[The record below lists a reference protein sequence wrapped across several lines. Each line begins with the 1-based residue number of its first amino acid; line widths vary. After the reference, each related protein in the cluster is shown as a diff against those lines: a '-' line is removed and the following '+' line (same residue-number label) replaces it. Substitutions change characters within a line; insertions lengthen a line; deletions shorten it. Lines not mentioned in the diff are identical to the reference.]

1 MSNLITGLFD
11 TPDAAQAVVTRL
23 QQSGYTTGEISV
35 IMKDAMDQGEAHNA
49 PDDTKGMGSRSTVGI
64 GGGVGALL
72 GGLLAV
78 GAVAI
83 PGVGLIAAGALAA
96 MFVGGGALTGSALGW
111 FVDRGIP
118 ADVAPYYERGL
129 HEGGVI
135 VTVAAHPGEESQVY
149 SILHS
154 GSVAASGHNTPSYVA
169 PLFASRHAD
178 LSPPAPPPSAA
189 PQALSVQNTA
199 VGTSNTAVVP
209 VNAPPV
215 SLTPRQEHA
224 PIRVPI
230 LDEIRAEQLAAVEHE
245 RHARRDA
252 LLASPL
258 SHDEAAAPTHPT
270 FTGLEHTPKTS

>member
-11 TPDAAQAVVTRL
+11 TPAAAQAVVTRL

-35 IMKDAMDQGEAHNA
+35 IMKDALEQGEAKNA
-49 PDDTKGMGSRSTVGI
+49 SDDTDGVGSRSTVGI

-78 GAVAI
+78 SAVAI

-129 HEGGVI
+129 HEGGVV
-135 VTVAAHPGEESQVY
+135 VTVAAHPGDEPQVY

-178 LSPPAPPPSAA
+178 LGPPVVVPGAA
-189 PQALSVQNTA
+189 PQARPIQNA
-199 VGTSNTAVVP
+199 MPNASAAVVP
-209 VNAPPV
+209 VDALSA
-215 SLTPRQEHA
+215 SLKPRQEHA

-230 LDEIRAEQLAAVEHE
+230 LDEIRAEQMAAVEHE
-245 RHARRDA
+245 RDARREA

-258 SHDEAAAPTHPT
+258 SHDEVAAPAHPA